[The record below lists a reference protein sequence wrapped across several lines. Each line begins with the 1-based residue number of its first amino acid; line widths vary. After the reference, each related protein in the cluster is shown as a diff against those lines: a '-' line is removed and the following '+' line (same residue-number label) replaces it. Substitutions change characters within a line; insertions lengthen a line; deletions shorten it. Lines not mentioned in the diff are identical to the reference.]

1 MRTHEPIGWGRTLG
15 AALSAAVLL
24 YVVAGRPWLRTWG
37 TSHREATK
45 PLPGDELVPGRWQ
58 TTRAVVINAP
68 AAQVWPWLI
77 QMGYERGGWYSYDW
91 LERRGG
97 AGTFTEGES
106 AKRVIPQLQS
116 LAVGDT
122 IALSPAGGP
131 RVAVLRPDSALVLQ
145 YRMNL
150 LTSAEAT
157 PDDRAVM
164 DWSWAFILV
173 PTGAT
178 SCRLLARVR
187 ADYRPH
193 WLFVL
198 FPALLEPVH
207 FLMETK
213 MLRTID
219 QRASR

>member
-1 MRTHEPIGWGRTLG
+1 MRTHEPIGCGRTLG
-15 AALSAAVLL
+15 VGLSAALLL
-24 YVVAGRPWLRTWG
+24 YVVAGRPWLRNWG
-37 TSHREATK
+37 TTHREAIE
-45 PLPGDELVPGRWQ
+45 PLPGDELVPARWQ
-58 TTRAVVINAP
+58 TTRAVAINAP

-77 QMGYERGGWYSYDW
+77 QLGYERGGWYSYDW
-91 LERRGG
+91 LERRVG
-97 AGTFTEGES
+97 AGTFAEGGS

-131 RVAVLRPDSALVLQ
+131 RVAVLQPDSALVLH

-150 LTSAEAT
+150 LTSGEALPT
-157 PDDRAVM
+157 DRAVM
-164 DWSWAFILV
+164 NWSWAFILV
-173 PTGAT
+173 PTGET

-193 WLFVL
+193 LLFVL
-198 FPALLEPVH
+198 FPTLLEPVH

-213 MLRTID
+213 MLRTIAR
-219 QRASR
+219 QAGR

>member
-1 MRTHEPIGWGRTLG
+1 MRRHESISWGRPLVAG
-15 AALSAAVLL
+15 LSAALLL
-24 YVVAGRPWLRTWG
+24 YQVVGRPWLRSWG
-37 TSHREATK
+37 TTPREATE
-45 PLPGDELVPGRWQ
+45 PLAGDELVPARWQ
-58 TTRAVVINAP
+58 TTRAVAINAP
-68 AAQVWPWLI
+68 VAQVWPWLI
-77 QMGYERGGWYSYDW
+77 QMGYRRGGWYSYDW
-91 LERRGG
+91 LERRVG
-97 AGTFTEGES
+97 AGSFAEGGS

>member
-1 MRTHEPIGWGRTLG
+1 MRRNETDSWGRTLG
-15 AALSAAVLL
+15 AGLSAALLL
-24 YVVAGRPWLRTWG
+24 YMVVGRPWLRTWG
-37 TSHREATK
+37 TSDRERTE
-45 PLPGDELVPGRWQ
+45 PLVGDELVPARWQ
-58 TTRAVVINAP
+58 TTRAVSINAP
-68 AAQVWPWLI
+68 VAQVWPWLI
-77 QMGYERGGWYSYDW
+77 QLGYERGGWYSYDW
-91 LERRGG
+91 LERRVG
-97 AGTFTEGES
+97 AGTFAEGGS

-131 RVAVLRPDSALVLQ
+131 RVAVLQPSNALVLH

-164 DWSWAFILV
+164 DWSWAFILI
-173 PTGAT
+173 PTGT
-178 SCRLLARVR
+178 RSCRLLARVR

-193 WLFVL
+193 WLVVL
-198 FPALLEPVH
+198 FPTLLEPVH

-213 MLRTID
+213 MLRTIAR
-219 QRASR
+219 QASR

>member
-1 MRTHEPIGWGRTLG
+1 MRRHESISWGRPLVAG
-15 AALSAAVLL
+15 LSAALLL
-24 YVVAGRPWLRTWG
+24 YQVVGRPWLRSWG
-37 TSHREATK
+37 TTPREATE
-45 PLPGDELVPGRWQ
+45 PLPGDELVPARWQ

-91 LERRGG
+91 LERRVG
-97 AGTFTEGES
+97 AGSFAEGGS

-131 RVAVLRPDSALVLQ
+131 RVAVLQPDSALVLH

-150 LTSAEAT
+150 LTSGEAL
-157 PDDRAVM
+157 PSDEAVM
-164 DWSWAFILV
+164 DWSWAFTLV
-173 PTGAT
+173 ATGAT
-178 SCRLLARVR
+178 SCRLLVRVR
-187 ADYRPH
+187 ADSRPR
-193 WLFVL
+193 WLVVL
-198 FPALLEPVH
+198 FPTLLEPAH

-213 MLRTID
+213 MLRTIAR
-219 QRASR
+219 QASR